1 MFRKHGFIRTALR
14 NRRRRR
20 RWGAAIAATY
30 DYWNWQSDVGGAS
43 VPQASP
49 DKRDCF
55 IWFAP
60 YWLNVWGGGHYTL
73 FRFANHFA
81 KKGTRQIIYT
91 YDNAQRSAEEL
102 TAELK
107 SAIPGCQLEVM
118 TNPKLLPECA
128 VALATTWQSAYY
140 VQAFP
145 FAKSKFYFMQDFES
159 QFYAHGTASM
169 QANNTY
175 GFGFHGIAGGSWN
188 RAMYESFGGKA
199 EHYIFS
205 TDRDIF
211 FPAAEG
217 GKVRDKVARIFFY
230 GRPST
235 ERRCFEL
242 GIASLKKIAE
252 KFPNIEIVLAGLDM
266 EGSYLPF
273 KATLLGSL
281 SLAETGELY
290 RSCDIG
296 IAFSGTNLSYLPV
309 ELMACGVPVVSN
321 KGPHVEWFCQHMVN
335 SVLTDP
341 VPTAVLQAVE
351 MLVNSRET
359 RQSLATA
366 GLAETAKRT
375 WDSEM
380 ERIYN
385 YIERE
390 RGAHNVRDT

>member
-1 MFRKHGFIRTALR
+1 MFHKHGIIRTALR
-14 NRRRRR
+14 NRRKRRR
-20 RWGAAIAATY
+20 LNRHIAFVY
-30 DYWNWQSDVGGAS
+30 DYWDWQSDNNGAAT
-43 VPQASP
+43 PRASQ
-49 DKRDCF
+49 DERDCF

-60 YWLNVWGGGHYTL
+60 YWTNVWGGGHYTL

-91 YDNAQRSAEEL
+91 YNPPHRSAEEL
-102 TAELK
+102 MVELDG
-107 SAIPGCQLEVM
+107 AIPGCQLEVI
-118 TNPKLLPECA
+118 TNPKLLPRCD

-169 QANNTY
+169 QANNSY
-175 GFGFHGIAGGSWN
+175 CFGFPGITGGTWN

-205 TDRDIF
+205 TDRNIF
-211 FPAAEG
+211 FPAAED
-217 GKVRDKVARIFFY
+217 GKVRDKVSRIFFY

-242 GIASLKKIAE
+242 GVVSLQKIAN
-252 KFPNIEIVLAGLDM
+252 KFPDIEIVIAGLDM
-266 EGSYLPF
+266 DNHLPF
-273 KATLLGSL
+273 KATLLGNL
-281 SLAETGELY
+281 NLAKTGELY

-309 ELMACGVPVVSN
+309 ELMACGVPVISN
-321 KGPHVEWFCQHMVN
+321 RGPHVEWFCEHMVN
-335 SVLTDP
+335 SVLADP
-341 VPTAVLQAVE
+341 VPTAVLDAVE

-359 RQSLATA
+359 RQSLVNR
-366 GLAETAKRT
+366 GLAETGKRT
-375 WDSEM
+375 WESEM
-380 ERIYN
+380 DRIYD

-390 RGAHNVRDT
+390 RGTHHAQTI

>member
-1 MFRKHGFIRTALR
+1 MFRKHDFIRTALR
-14 NRRRRR
+14 NRRNRRR
-20 RWGAAIAATY
+20 RRRQHARIVAATY
-30 DYWNWQSDVGGAS
+30 DYWNWQSDVGGA
-43 VPQASP
+43 VAPRASL

-91 YDNAQRSAEEL
+91 YDNSQRSAEEL
-102 TAELK
+102 MVELDG
-107 SAIPGCQLEVM
+107 AIPDCQLEVI
-118 TNPKLLPECA
+118 TNPKLLPECD

-175 GFGFHGIAGGSWN
+175 GFGFHGVTGGTWN
-188 RAMYESFGGKA
+188 QAMYESFGGKA

-211 FPAAEG
+211 FPATDA
-217 GKVRDKVARIFFY
+217 GKVRDEVKRIFFY

-242 GIASLKKIAE
+242 GITSLQKIAE
-252 KFPNIEIVLAGLDM
+252 KFPNIEIVLAGLDID
-266 EGSYLPF
+266 GQLPF

-281 SLAETGELY
+281 SLAKTGELY
-290 RSCDIG
+290 RTCDIG

-309 ELMACGVPVVSN
+309 ELMACGVPVISY

-335 SVLTDP
+335 SVLVDP
-341 VPTAVLQAVE
+341 VPTAVLRAVE

-359 RQSLATA
+359 RQLLATN
-366 GLAETAKRT
+366 GLAETGKRT
-375 WDSEM
+375 WESEM

-390 RGAHNVRDT
+390 RGAHNA